1 MTGFTQNYAR
11 VFGGSTGAAGISREN
26 APNLPDIFDDVLGSL
41 LPTNI
46 YDAFT
51 ISEYM
56 MTTTPPFASIT
67 NRVVRYF
74 LTSVSITGA
83 SGANKDKYEK
93 FIKNQLHLI
102 DRLGE
107 IGNDLLVYGN
117 SFVSVYLPFER
128 MLTCPECGTRYM
140 ARKIDYKFDPKTMTF
155 SGKCFKCGDTV
166 RFNRFDYP
174 SPDQSRICVRRW
186 NPKRFELRVHP
197 VSGKTEYYY
206 RLDEDR
212 LVQRI
217 TSGKA
222 TDRFYIDESPW
233 DFIEACCTRRSLGT
247 PLFKFKDDSIL
258 HIKVPTLSGIEMYG
272 WGMPPLLPYLKLAY
286 YVQLM
291 RRYDEAIAMDYIV
304 PFRVISPSSIGN
316 SDGQDALTAA
326 SMRGFVAAMQA
337 MVERKRR
344 NITDVQIAPY
354 PIQYQMLGGEGKNL
368 APKDSIQQAMNELI
382 NALGYPQE
390 MYTGTLSMQTAPVAI
405 RVFEKQY
412 QYMVDGF
419 NDAIN
424 WVLSKISRH
433 LHWDDITGN
442 LQPTTL
448 ADDIERKQLML
459 QAAAS
464 GDISKGTA
472 YRTVA
477 DIDFMDEQRKI
488 VTEQAQV
495 QNIQNRAMAAQQASQ
510 LNGGGAE
517 GDGAEDAAGVPG
529 GMVGATPGDVR
540 AQAEE
545 YAKQLLSMP
554 DTQRRGMLIKIKQSN
569 PTLHDQVIGIMNDI
583 RSQCRSQGGAQMLAQ
598 MQQNGGM

>member
-11 VFGGSTGAAGISREN
+11 VFGASTGAAGISREN

-56 MTTTPPFASIT
+56 MTTTPPFAAIT

-74 LTSVSITGA
+74 LTSISITGA
-83 SGANKDKYEK
+83 SGANKEKYDR
-93 FIKNQLHLI
+93 FIKRQLHLL

-128 MLTCPECGTRYM
+128 MLTCPHCGTRYM
-140 ARKIDYKFDPKTMTF
+140 ARKIDYKFDPGKMSFT
-155 SGKCFKCGDTV
+155 GKCVRCGETV
-166 RFNRFDYP
+166 KFNRFDYP
-174 SPDQSRICVRRW
+174 SPDQSRVCVRRW

-206 RLDEDR
+206 RLDEDK
-212 LVQRI
+212 LVARI

-222 TDRFYIDESPW
+222 SDRFYIDESPW
-233 DFIEACCTRRSLGT
+233 DFIEACCTRRGSGT
-247 PLFKFKDDSIL
+247 TLFKFKDESLL
-258 HIKVPTLSGIEMYG
+258 HIKVPALAGIEMYG

-291 RRYDEAIAMDYIV
+291 RRYDEAIAMDYII
-304 PFRVISPSSIGN
+304 PFRVISPSNLGN
-316 SDGQDALTAA
+316 ADGQDALTAA

-337 MVERKRR
+337 MVERKRK

-354 PIQYQMLGGEGKNL
+354 PIQYQMLGGEGKQL

-390 MYTGTLSMQTAPVAI
+390 MYTGTLSMQSAPVAI

-419 NDAIN
+419 NDVID
-424 WVLSKISRH
+424 WTLSRICKH
-433 LHWDDITGN
+433 LHWDDLSGS
-442 LQPTTL
+442 LQATTL

-472 YRTVA
+472 YKAVA
-477 DIDFMDEQRKI
+477 DIDFMDEQKKI

-495 QNIQNRAMAAQQASQ
+495 QNIQNRAMAAQQAQQ

-583 RSQCRSQGGAQMLAQ
+583 RSQARSQGGAMMLAQ
-598 MQQNGGM
+598 MQQGGG

>member
-1 MTGFTQNYAR
+1 MTGFTNNYAR
-11 VFGGSTGAAGISREN
+11 VFGGMTGEPGISREN
-26 APNLPDIFDDVLGSL
+26 AQNLPDIFDDVLGAL

-46 YDAFT
+46 YDAFI

-56 MTTTPPFASIT
+56 MTTTPPFASVT

-74 LTSVSITGA
+74 LTSIGITGA
-83 SGANKDKYEK
+83 SGSNKEKYEK
-93 FIKNQLHLI
+93 FIKGQLHLL

-128 MLTCPECGTRYM
+128 VLVCPKCGTRYM
-140 ARKIDYKFDPKTMTF
+140 ARKIDYRFHPTTMSFT
-155 SGKCFKCGDTV
+155 GKCYRCDENVT
-166 RFNRFDYP
+166 FNRQDYP
-174 SPDQSRICVRRW
+174 SPDQSRISIRRW

-206 RLDEDR
+206 RLDEDK
-212 LVQRI
+212 LVSHI

-222 TDRFYIDESPW
+222 VDRFYIDESPW
-233 DFIEACCTRRSLGT
+233 DFIEACCTRIGIGT
-247 PLFKFKDDSIL
+247 PLFKFKDESLL
-258 HIKVPTLSGIEMYG
+258 HLKVPALAGIEMYG

-304 PFRVISPSSIGN
+304 PFRVISPGQVGN
-316 SDGQDALTAA
+316 QDGQDALTLA
-326 SMRGFVAAMQA
+326 SMRGFVAAIQA
-337 MVERKRR
+337 MVERKRK

-354 PIQYQMLGGEGKNL
+354 PINYQMLGGEGKNL
-368 APKDSIQQAMNELI
+368 APKENLQQAMTDLI
-382 NALGYPQE
+382 NALGYPE
-390 MYTGTLSMQTAPVAI
+390 DMYTGKLTMQTAPVAI

-419 NDAIN
+419 NSVID
-424 WVLSKISRH
+424 WSLTRISRH
-433 LHWDDITGN
+433 MHWDEISGS
-442 LQPTTL
+442 LQSTTL
-448 ADDIERKQLML
+448 ADDVERKALML

-472 YRTVA
+472 YKTVA
-477 DIDFMDEQRKI
+477 DIDFMDEQKKI
-488 VTEQAQV
+488 VTEQSQI
-495 QNIQNRAMAAQQASQ
+495 QNIQQRAMAAQQAQQ
-510 LNGGGAE
+510 LNGGPGPEE
-517 GDGAEDAAGVPG
+517 GDAAGVPG
-529 GMVGATPGDVR
+529 GSVGATPGDVR

-545 YAKQLLSMP
+545 YAQQLLSMP
-554 DTQRRGMLIKIKQSN
+554 DSQRRGMLIKIKQSN

-583 RSQCRSQGGAQMLAQ
+583 RSQARSQGGAMMLQQ
-598 MQQNGGM
+598 MQQGG